1 MAAALSIP
9 ANAALRLYGSL
20 AAAIRRFALA
30 YLPDTCIRPFLLLGG
45 VAVLTA
51 LGVTLTASNVTW
63 LLTFV
68 FTALALTQYA
78 LLRKDM
84 PKRSA
89 SSAPPRLVALWR
101 REAKPL
107 IVVALFTYF
116 FADVAIL
123 IVTPLLTSA
132 DTASI
137 GLCLKLALL
146 VGFAVQVAHQVV
158 VPDLADAR
166 ARKDP
171 RSIREVLLRA
181 LAFPLAITV
190 AALVVVAL
198 WGETLLAIFGPE
210 FTGAKLPLL
219 ILMACQFARAVF
231 GPSVP
236 LLTVIGAQR
245 QNAALAIAAI
255 IVLAASNLVLAPL
268 YGVLGA
274 AIAVAVATLFWLV
287 ACAVVLGRLSGLRT
301 DALYLIGMLGSS
313 RSAPA

>member
-1 MAAALSIP
+1 M
-9 ANAALRLYGSL
+9 
-20 AAAIRRFALA
+20 
-30 YLPDTCIRPFLLLGG
+30 
-45 VAVLTA
+45 A
-51 LGVTLTASNVTW
+51 LGVTLTASSVTW
-63 LLTFV
+63 LLTLV
-68 FTALALTQYA
+68 VTALALAQYV
-78 LLRKDM
+78 LLRKGM
-84 PKRSA
+84 PKESA
-89 SSAPPRLVALWR
+89 SSAPPRLLALSR

-123 IVTPLLTSA
+123 MVTPLLASA

-171 RSIREVLLRA
+171 ETIREVVFRA

-190 AALVVVAL
+190 AAMVIVAL

-210 FTGAKLPLL
+210 FTGAKMPLL
-219 ILMACQFARAVF
+219 ILMACQFARVVF

-236 LLTVIGAQR
+236 LLTVIGAQK
-245 QNAALAIAAI
+245 QNAAHAVAALV
-255 IVLAASNLVLAPL
+255 VLAVSNLVLAPL

-274 AIAVAVATLFWLV
+274 AIAVAVATL
-287 ACAVVLGRLSGLRT
+287 S
-301 DALYLIGMLGSS
+301 
-313 RSAPA
+313 